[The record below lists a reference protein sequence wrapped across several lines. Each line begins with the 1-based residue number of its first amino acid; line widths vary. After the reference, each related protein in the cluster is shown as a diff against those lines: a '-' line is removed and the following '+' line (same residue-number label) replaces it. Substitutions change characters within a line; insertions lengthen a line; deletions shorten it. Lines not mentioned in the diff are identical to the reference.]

1 MIKGKII
8 QNKIC
13 QNNTYLYWI
22 KDQED
27 HCDKY
32 VYFAKNL
39 PDSDG
44 LNDSKYVTVKYHTIS
59 SNRYGNSNII
69 DNVEY
74 GDYVTDISIVKD
86 FLINKLKINKK
97 FTNLIINTYQ
107 DSTLKVIME
116 ETDKLNDLFYP
127 NIAEQ
132 INIIKEFKSK
142 QINIEF
148 YTALYKLGI
157 GTKYHNIILSS
168 FGPNI
173 PVILKSI
180 YDLYL
185 KFKVPFQI
193 CDTIAMKLNYDKN
206 DNSRIEAFLIMLFK
220 KFNQCGILYETY
232 EMIYCNINKL
242 LRYPRPN
249 VNNIFSNLIK
259 ITVNED
265 DYYTNEKNYHYEKY
279 IEDICDKLI
288 KKIPVNIEFD
298 KNTYAKN
305 ADKNQIDAISNAI
318 RHSISIITGA
328 PGTGKSY
335 IINKIIKELHKHNKI
350 YLLAP
355 TGTAVERLRN
365 ENVNSKYNTEI
376 RTLQSFLYLHK
387 KNIKKEENK
396 KEKNKKENNE
406 QFMSIQELY
415 SNYNEFIII
424 IDEMS
429 MVDLYLFYKF
439 MNQISIIFDKIR
451 LILIGDKNQLP
462 SIRGGNVLNDL
473 IISGQIKCTVL
484 NKIYRQKKIVI
495 SNNAKLVL
503 NGENI
508 QPDDNNFIYIKTNT
522 KKMMKIN
529 LFNVI
534 KKYKINYENSSILI
548 PLRKKGIC
556 VDKYNLILQNYYN
569 PIDSHSIQNDKNE
582 FQFRIGDKIMH
593 GKNNKDKDIYN
604 GSILFVESTINE
616 KSLPNIRCQY
626 YQSETK
632 QGNYRLIEYKTN
644 DEITDNKLNL
654 AYATTIHK
662 AQGKGY
668 DTVVI
673 IIHSSMTHC
682 LYRNLLYTAIT
693 RAKERCIIIGD
704 DIGLLECKKIMNPR
718 ITNLYKRYYNFD
730 IKKLLLIDKFFDL
743 SNLSACD
750 ILIKSGIDPK
760 NLEEFSDKYYPE
772 MLKLYM
778 KFSRDG
784 LFLDK
789 LFETLN
795 H

>member
-168 FGPNI
+168 FG
-173 PVILKSI
+173 
-180 YDLYL
+180 
-185 KFKVPFQI
+185 
-193 CDTIAMKLNYDKN
+193 
-206 DNSRIEAFLIMLFK
+206 
-220 KFNQCGILYETY
+220 
-232 EMIYCNINKL
+232 
-242 LRYPRPN
+242 
-249 VNNIFSNLIK
+249 SN
-259 ITVNED
+259 
-265 DYYTNEKNYHYEKY
+265 
-279 IEDICDKLI
+279 
-288 KKIPVNIEFD
+288 IPVNIEFD

-439 MNQISIIFDKIR
+439 MNQISIIFDKII

-654 AYATTIHK
+654 SYATTIHK

-682 LYRNLLYTAIT
+682 LYRNLLIYQIYPLAI
-693 RAKERCIIIGD
+693 
-704 DIGLLECKKIMNPR
+704 
-718 ITNLYKRYYNFD
+718 Y
-730 IKKLLLIDKFFDL
+730 
-743 SNLSACD
+743 
-750 ILIKSGIDPK
+750 
-760 NLEEFSDKYYPE
+760 
-772 MLKLYM
+772 
-778 KFSRDG
+778 
-784 LFLDK
+784 
-789 LFETLN
+789 
-795 H
+795 